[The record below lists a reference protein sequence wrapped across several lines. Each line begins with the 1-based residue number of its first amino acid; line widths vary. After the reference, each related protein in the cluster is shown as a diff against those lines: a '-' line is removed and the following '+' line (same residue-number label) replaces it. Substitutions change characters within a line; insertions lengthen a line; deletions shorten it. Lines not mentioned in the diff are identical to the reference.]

1 MSEMRDILVD
11 QVDRLLAD
19 QVDKSALEAAERGE
33 TPQALARAVE
43 EQGLYRLRA
52 PEAFGGADG
61 DWGDVGAVLR
71 AAARRQAP
79 LPLAESMIACAL
91 LADAGIDIP
100 DGPLTV
106 APVRRED
113 RIEIAD
119 GKVSGAAHRVPFAR
133 SVPHFVVMATRE
145 REPFVAL
152 VRAADCRIAPESNV
166 AGEPR
171 DTVTFGGV
179 RAVAAKLAG
188 RGADARLLWNRGAM
202 ARSCQMAGALEFLL
216 AQSVQYANERVQFGR
231 PIGKF
236 QAIQQQLAVL
246 ATQVAAAIAASEE
259 ACEAADRGEAP
270 FETAVAKIRAGEA
283 ANIGPSI
290 AHQVHGAIGFT
301 YEHSLHFATRRL
313 WSWRAEFGSAG
324 WWSRELGR
332 QVCERGADALW
343 PFLTARR

>member
-1 MSEMRDILVD
+1 MSEMRSILVD

-19 QVDKSALEAAERGE
+19 LVTKETLEAAERGE
-33 TPQALARAVE
+33 TPQALWRAME

-61 DWGDVGAVLR
+61 DWSDVGALLR
-71 AAARRQAP
+71 VAGRRQAP
-79 LPLAESMIACAL
+79 APLAESMIAAAL

-100 DGPLTV
+100 DGPMTI

-113 RIEIAD
+113 EIAVAD

-133 SVPHFVVMATRE
+133 AVPHVVVVATGE

-152 VRAADCRIAPESNV
+152 VRTADCEIAPESNV
-166 AGEPR
+166 AAEPR
-171 DTVTFGGV
+171 DRVTFRDV
-179 RAVAAKLAG
+179 RAVAAKMAG

-202 ARSCQMAGALEFLL
+202 ARACQMAGALEFLL
-216 AQSVQYANERVQFGR
+216 GQSVQYANERVQFGR

-246 ATQVAAAIAASEE
+246 ATHVAASVAASEE

-270 FETAVAKIRAGEA
+270 FETAVAKIRVGEA
-283 ANIGPSI
+283 ANVGPTI

-301 YEHSLHFATRRL
+301 YEHALHFATRRL
-313 WSWRAEFGSAG
+313 WSWRAEFGTAG

-332 QVCERGADALW
+332 QVCDRGADALW
-343 PFLTARR
+343 PFLTARQ